1 MSYKAL
7 YLTYRPQTFEEV
19 AGQKAIVRTLKNAL
33 ASGKMAHAYLFAGP
47 RGTGKTTM
55 ARLFAKALDCEEGLG
70 HQCNKCSNC
79 LAISEGSH
87 PDVIEI
93 DAASNNGVD
102 QVRDLIDKVKYA
114 PIKGKYK
121 VYIIDEVHMMSTGA
135 FNALLKTLEEPPEN
149 VIFILCTTEP
159 YKVLPTI
166 LSRCQRFDFSKLSD
180 EEMRGKL
187 LEVLT
192 QEKTVYDE
200 EGVKAVIALADG
212 GMRDAL
218 SILDQVL
225 AYSGNQLHEKDVL
238 AIYGLASLEEKI
250 TLLQSLKSGDVSA
263 VIAQAENFISGGIDV
278 RRLVSD
284 LISLLKDLLIYEK
297 TGDPSLIE
305 DLSEEQAQL
314 LSKTIGPASC
324 NAMITTLLSAQNDFK
339 NVSDVRS
346 LFELTLLR
354 LSSTDTPEG
363 DETIHAP
370 IKPLKKEVHVEPAP
384 VIKKPAEAPKAE
396 APKPVEESQPAPKAE
411 PVEAPKAVEKPIV
424 VEAPAPK
431 EEPKAEP
438 VQPAPEKKAEVKTE
452 AIFEAKPT
460 PKVEITPQKPDETT
474 PPDWLFGDDKA
485 QEKETE
491 EAQPVIEKPAPEK
504 KPAPKAGPASEPED
518 KPVDRPTTT
527 INISNIL
534 KPGIATEGMQFELPD
549 DEIVK
554 IMVLAD
560 KAQRTS
566 LAGKW
571 HHFADLKA
579 DPKIG
584 ALASLLSD
592 GHPFCICKDAIILS
606 YNFTKRKKEANIMA
620 NQQPL
625 SELLAEV
632 IGRQVFVYAID
643 RIDAN
648 RLTAAFFNLQQIN
661 KLPRKQEVQL
671 NLPIGGN
678 KS

>member
-33 ASGKMAHAYLFAGP
+33 STQKMAHAYLFAGP

-70 HQCNKCSNC
+70 HQCNHCSNC

-166 LSRCQRFDFSKLSD
+166 LSRCQRFDFSKLTD

-187 LEVLT
+187 VEVLT
-192 QEKTVYDE
+192 QEKTEYDE
-200 EGVKAVIALADG
+200 QGIRAVIALADG

-250 TLLQSLKSGDVSA
+250 ALLQSLKQGDVAA
-263 VIAQAENFISGGIDV
+263 VITKAESFVAGGIDV
-278 RRLVSD
+278 RRLVAD
-284 LISLLKDLLIYEK
+284 LISVLKDLLIYEK
-297 TGDPSLIE
+297 TGDSTLIE
-305 DLSEEQAQL
+305 EISAEQAQN
-314 LSKTIGPASC
+314 LSKSIGPASC
-324 NAMITTLLSAQNDFK
+324 NDMISLLLTAQNDFK

-354 LSSTDTPEG
+354 LASLDQKEEG
-363 DETIHAP
+363 FIHEP
-370 IKPLKKEVHVEPAP
+370 IKPTKVEEKPIKPVKVEEAKKPSEETKAPVVTPKIEETKVETIIAKPESLEEKKVTPTVTRAPTAP
-384 VIKKPAEAPKAE
+384 VIPVASAPEVKVEPEKEKSLQKADE
-396 APKPVEESQPAPKAE
+396 TLPPDFLFENDHPIDQAPVTPKPVKKETP
-411 PVEAPKAVEKPIV
+411 
-424 VEAPAPK
+424 APAPK
-431 EEPKAEP
+431 KEEPL
-438 VQPAPEKKAEVKTE
+438 PET
-452 AIFEAKPT
+452 
-460 PKVEITPQKPDETT
+460 
-474 PPDWLFGDDKA
+474 
-485 QEKETE
+485 
-491 EAQPVIEKPAPEK
+491 
-504 KPAPKAGPASEPED
+504 S
-518 KPVDRPTTT
+518 RPTTT

-534 KPGIATEGMQFELPD
+534 KPAIATEGMEFELPD
-549 DEIVK
+549 EEIVK

-560 KAQRTS
+560 KSERTS
-566 LAGKW
+566 LASKW
-571 HHFADLKA
+571 HHFSDLRG

-584 ALASLLSD
+584 ALASLLAD
-592 GHPFCICKDAIILS
+592 GHPFCICPDAIILS

-625 SELLAEV
+625 EELLKEV
-632 IGRQVFVYAID
+632 IQRDVFVYAID

-661 KLPRKQEVQL
+661 KLPKKAEVQL
-671 NLPIGGN
+671 NLPIGG
-678 KS
+678 KK